1 MDRLV
6 QFLMAPFVIGVA
18 FIWVFVGLVFAAPLI
33 AKSILIFTIDLL
45 VSAMTQQRHSR
56 AAEGLKS
63 ALTFYP
69 KGFAI
74 IFSSLTY
81 PTHPPTDEQTA
92 YEFAQGRWGPLVDSG
107 KMILLALAFWGT
119 TALFFHHLGIVEIE
133 RIARAE
139 QGFANLVGLG
149 PTRVAAAAP
158 RFAPNCSVTAAN
170 ANFREAARLQSP
182 SITRLPEGEA
192 LMLIADPFQGDDWI
206 RVSNRA
212 GQTGYVARSLISC
225 STPPR

>member
-1 MDRLV
+1 
-6 QFLMAPFVIGVA
+6 
-18 FIWVFVGLVFAAPLI
+18 
-33 AKSILIFTIDLL
+33 
-45 VSAMTQQRHSR
+45 MTQQRHSR

-74 IFSSLTY
+74 IFSSLAY
-81 PTHPPTDEQTA
+81 ATHPPTDEQTA

-119 TALFFHHLGIVEIE
+119 TALFFHHFGIVEIE

-139 QGFANLVGLG
+139 QGLANLVGLG
-149 PTRVAAAAP
+149 LTRVAAAAP
-158 RFAPNCSVTAAN
+158 RFAPNCTVTTAN
-170 ANFREAARLQSP
+170 ANFRQAARLQSP
-182 SITRLPEGEA
+182 SITRLPQGEA

-212 GQTGYVARSLISC
+212 GQAGYVARSLITC
-225 STPPR
+225 MTPPR

>member
-6 QFLMAPFVIGVA
+6 QILMAPFVIGVA
-18 FIWVFVGLVFAAPLI
+18 LIWVFVGLIFAAPLI
-33 AKSILIFTIDLL
+33 AKSILIFTVDLL

-56 AAEGLKS
+56 AAEGLKN

-74 IFSSLTY
+74 IFSSLAFATN
-81 PTHPPTDEQTA
+81 PPTDEQTA

-107 KMILLALAFWGT
+107 KMIVLALVFWGT
-119 TALFFHHLGIVEIE
+119 TALFFHHFGIVEIE

-139 QGFANLVGLG
+139 QGLASLVGLG

-158 RFAPNCSVTAAN
+158 RFEPNCTVTTPN
-170 ANFREAARLQSP
+170 TNFREAARRQSP
-182 SITRLPEGEA
+182 SIARLPEGEA
-192 LMLIADPFQGDDWI
+192 LMLVADPFQGDDWI
-206 RVSNRA
+206 RLANSA
-212 GQTGYVARSLISC
+212 GQTGYIARSLIRC
-225 STPPR
+225 TTPPR